1 MLKPLLDLLRQ
12 DRNVKDADVVLW
24 HSYGVTHLPR
34 PEDFPVMPVETVG
47 FVLKPCGFFTQNPGM
62 DIPPAADA
70 GSREHTGGGAGGV
83 AACAACAPAAPAS
96 KM

>member
-1 MLKPLLDLLRQ
+1 MPAAQ
-12 DRNVKDADVVLW
+12 DRNVKDADVVIW

-47 FVLKPCGFFTQNPGM
+47 FLLKPCGFFTQNPGM
-62 DIPPAADA
+62 DLPPHPDGA
-70 GSREHTGGGAGGV
+70 SREHTGSGGV
-83 AACAACAPAAPAS
+83 AACGACAPASDAPAS

>member
-1 MLKPLLDLLRQ
+1 M
-12 DRNVKDADVVLW
+12 KDADVVLW

-62 DIPPAADA
+62 DLPPAPDA
-70 GSREHTGGGAGGV
+70 GSKEH
-83 AACAACAPAAPAS
+83 ACGSCGPTS